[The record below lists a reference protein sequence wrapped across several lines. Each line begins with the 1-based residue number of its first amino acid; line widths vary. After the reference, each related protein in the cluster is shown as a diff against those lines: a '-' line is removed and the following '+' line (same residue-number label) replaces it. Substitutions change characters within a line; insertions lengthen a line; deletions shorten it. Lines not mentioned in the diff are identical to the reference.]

1 MRKYT
6 YSRKLHDG
14 TSKVKDRIMA
24 AIRMVAVR
32 NERNKQ
38 VWDLRYRNDKI
49 MVTIRTWQ
57 VKKKRVKK
65 DSKVSGKSIDKE
77 HQRQW

>member
-1 MRKYT
+1 MRGRFSAHCNILYITFQFCTMRKYT

-38 VWDLRYRNDKI
+38 V
-49 MVTIRTWQ
+49 
-57 VKKKRVKK
+57 
-65 DSKVSGKSIDKE
+65 
-77 HQRQW
+77 